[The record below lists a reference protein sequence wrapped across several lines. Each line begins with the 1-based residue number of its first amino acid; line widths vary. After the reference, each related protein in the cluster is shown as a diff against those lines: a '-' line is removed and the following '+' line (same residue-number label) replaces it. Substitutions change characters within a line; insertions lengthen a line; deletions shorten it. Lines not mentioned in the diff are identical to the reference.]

1 MGIFDRTKEALG
13 NAFAEE
19 TVRSLDYK
27 KDAEPR
33 PKRPKAQ
40 KPEKV
45 ATSRKPKKRSKPP
58 APKKP
63 AEPVNPE
70 EEIFLKEEG
79 TVKRVRSIKKA
90 PKQAEPDTGEYI
102 RATTDEGVVKQRPVV
117 RPKAKADFDEQEP
130 SEAPQEESS
139 VNRRGFV
146 DSADEREPATESSIE
161 YLDDE
166 PLEPLEFDEPSVD
179 DEPTAEEELP
189 VEPAEDVFASVDAA
203 PDFDEQHES
212 LPTQSMDAVADPTP
226 TPIQETSMVA
236 NESPTV
242 MEESP
247 PPAVEEE
254 TASEF
259 EVQDDALEVPDLAE
273 PMENTSTF
281 EDILEV
287 MGIPATF
294 AIGGDVLFVDDDI
307 EGYEFSTQAPYGYDM
322 AEVRQFRSIVQRTVE
337 FYVEKLRER
346 NQHVASLASR
356 VDAIIVD
363 MKNQKFQSEQ
373 ASGINVMNSALAE
386 RKELENYQLT
396 VRVRELEAALKS
408 RGITTAPDPEEVTNL
423 KNRLSVAERELEET
437 RNQLRELEVAVDA
450 AEEEHGVA
458 IYKEGDSRALDVTS
472 TTDAIDDD
480 AWPEGTPKQDAL
492 EVADSGLEDESLPSF
507 DDSEE
512 PSDVSNA
519 GQVLE
524 AGEAPDS
531 AFHADPY
538 ESLDDYMA
546 NNSKAFEPKNED

>member
-45 ATSRKPKKRSKPP
+45 ATSRKPKAPAKDSK
-58 APKKP
+58 PKKP
-63 AEPVNPE
+63 AKPTNPE
-70 EEIFLKEEG
+70 EQIFLKEEG
-79 TVKRVRSIKKA
+79 TVKRARTIKSA
-90 PKQAEPDTGEYI
+90 PKTSAPDTEQYI
-102 RATTDEGVVKQRPVV
+102 RATTEGVVKQRATAK
-117 RPKAKADFDEQEP
+117 PKSKP
-130 SEAPQEESS
+130 SPLE
-139 VNRRGFV
+139 
-146 DSADEREPATESSIE
+146 EPAESQSEDSTVNQKRFVGSPNKREETEARESVEGSSID
-161 YLDDE
+161 YLEDE
-166 PLEPLEFDEPSVD
+166 ALEPLEDESAD
-179 DEPTAEEELP
+179 SG
-189 VEPAEDVFASVDAA
+189 EDVFASVDAA
-203 PDFDEQHES
+203 PEFEDADEGV
-212 LPTQSMDAVADPTP
+212 PTQSMEQVPESDSMLAQP
-226 TPIQETSMVA
+226 QEPSMTE
-236 NESPTV
+236 NEAAT
-242 MEESP
+242 
-247 PPAVEEE
+247 AVEPPQTAAADEE
-254 TASEF
+254 QTSAF
-259 EVQDDALEVPDLAE
+259 EVQDDALEVPDLSE

-356 VDAIIVD
+356 VDALIVD

-373 ASGINVMNSALAE
+373 ASGISVMNSALAE

-396 VRVRELEAALKS
+396 VRVRELEEALKS
-408 RGITTAPDPEEVTNL
+408 RGITSASDPQEVTNL
-423 KNRLSVAERELEET
+423 KNRLSQAERELSDARE
-437 RNQLRELEVAVDA
+437 QLRELEVAVDA
-450 AEEEHGVA
+450 AEEEHGVS

-472 TTDAIDDD
+472 TTDVIDEQ
-480 AWPEGTPKQDAL
+480 AWPEGTVMPDSL
-492 EVADSGLEDESLPSF
+492 EAMDGGDESLPAF
-507 DDSEE
+507 DETDEIPDFGEE
-512 PSDVSNA
+512 PT
-519 GQVLE
+519 GKVLE

-531 AFHADPY
+531 AFHVDPY
-538 ESLDDYMA
+538 ESLDEYME
-546 NNSKAFEPKNED
+546 NNSKAFEPKNEG